1 MLSVRATEQNYY
13 WEVIRYHE
21 VTKVECTAFW
31 EQVGKQVNYKTTV
44 QASYKD
50 TEILGDVQGWVMLQ
64 VKQELT

>member
-1 MLSVRATEQNYY
+1 M
-13 WEVIRYHE
+13 
-21 VTKVECTAFW
+21 ECTAFW

-44 QASYKD
+44 QASNKD